1 MCYGVLDQ
9 ISSDYPPVTG
19 RLHTRYA
26 PVRRSPPSVLLPH
39 VLPLDLHVL
48 GLPLAFILS
57 QDQTLHCKKKF
68 IKSWL
73 VSQRHWIQKPWI
85 FLNVFSCFI
94 TSKNILFVI
103 HPCDC
108 HAAYLS
114 KRTAK
119 VRTFFEL
126 PNFSKT
132 FLKKFFSSTFLR
144 TRVLSLFLES
154 GCKGS
159 DFFES
164 CKRFA
169 KKFSG
174 YFLRI
179 FINSSFFAFY
189 QFCHFLH
196 LTLA

>member
-9 ISSDYPPVTG
+9 ISPDYPPVTG

-57 QDQTLHCKKKF
+57 QDQTLHCKVKF
-68 IKSWL
+68 LISWL

-103 HPCDC
+103 HPCD
-108 HAAYLS
+108 LS
-114 KRTAK
+114 RRLSFKADCK
-119 VRTFFEL
+119 GKDFFWTSKFFRNFFL
-126 PNFSKT
+126 KNFS
-132 FLKKFFSSTFLR
+132 FQFFSELGAFVISW
-144 TRVLSLFLES
+144 
-154 GCKGS
+154 
-159 DFFES
+159 
-164 CKRFA
+164 KRMQ
-169 KKFSG
+169 
-174 YFLRI
+174 R
-179 FINSSFFAFY
+179 
-189 QFCHFLH
+189 
-196 LTLA
+196 